1 MYPIQI
7 LFFILIILQ
16 ATPLS
21 FNPIKFIILIRWLNL
36 TIPNFHYSIYEI
48 QFIICQISLFKIIFQ
63 IMNSNWLNEV
73 NLISIRIKF
82 LIKLLVQELPKLFSY
97 QLRYL
102 ISTFLNLIVI
112 SLPLLLLNQVNL
124 VYI

>member
-73 NLISIRIKF
+73 NLISIRIRF